1 MGSLRNFLT
10 DMQKLA
16 SVNPKQELEKQA
28 EYKTLM
34 ALSMLKEAQELAEMA
49 AAEEVPPEAAVAP
62 EGMGGEEMG
71 GEMDEEALIDALTEL
86 VNNVDTLD
94 ETEQG
99 SVLDAA
105 DALEDEEAAAGE
117 KTSTVMDYV
126 ALLNYLGIR

>member
-34 ALSMLKEAQELAEMA
+34 ALSMLKEAQELAELA
-49 AAEEVPPEAAVAP
+49 AAEEAPAEVAP
-62 EGMGGEEMG
+62 EGDMG
-71 GEMDEEALIDALTEL
+71 GEMDEEALIEALTEL

-94 ETEQG
+94 EEEQG

-105 DALEDEEAAAGE
+105 DALEDEEMAAGE

>member
-1 MGSLRNFLT
+1 MGSLRNFLA

-16 SVNPKQELEKQA
+16 SVNPAKELEKQA

-34 ALSMLKEAQELAEMA
+34 ALSMLKEAQELAELA
-49 AAEEVPPEAAVAP
+49 AAEEAPVEEAAAATDMG
-62 EGMGGEEMG
+62 EGAV
-71 GEMDEEALIDALTEL
+71 DEEALIEALTEL
-86 VNNVDTLD
+86 VNNVDTLSED
-94 ETEQG
+94 EQG

>member
-1 MGSLRNFLT
+1 MGSLRNFLA

-16 SVNPKQELEKQA
+16 SINPGKELEKQA

-49 AAEEVPPEAAVAP
+49 AAEEEMPMEDVGVE
-62 EGMGGEEMG
+62 EDMGGEG
-71 GEMDEEALIDALTEL
+71 DIDEEALIEALTEL
-86 VNNVDTLD
+86 VNNTENLD
-94 ETEQG
+94 EEEQG

-105 DALEDEEAAAGE
+105 DALEDEEAAMGE